1 MGPEEAYVLVIEDN
15 ANNLMVTTDFLRMIG
30 VKYINA
36 RASGWQALKLAENL
50 SRVDLI
56 LLDLQLP
63 YEDGYTV
70 LGRIRANPKLR
81 DTRVVAVTAN
91 VFPQEEVRARKAG
104 FNGFIGKPLDMEVFP
119 RQIQALLAGQEIWMM
134 DTHR

>member
-1 MGPEEAYVLVIEDN
+1 MRPDEAYVLVIEDN

-70 LGRIRANPKLR
+70 LGRIRANPKFR

-91 VFPQEEVRARKAG
+91 VFPQEEARVRKAG

-119 RQIQALLAGQEIWMM
+119 RQIQALLDGREIWM
-134 DTHR
+134 TSAQH